1 MRFGCVP
8 EFRDERVPIER
19 LLHDAALHAAP
30 AAVDEANLA
39 QARRVR
45 GVHVLVHNGFD
56 VAGCEGVQIQR
67 AFDRDVMSHAA

>member
-19 LLHDAALHAAP
+19 LLHDAALHAAA
-30 AAVDEANLA
+30 AAVDESNLP
-39 QARRVR
+39 QARGMRR
-45 GVHVLVHNGFD
+45 VHVLFDNGLD
-56 VAGCEGVQIQR
+56 VTGCEGVQIQR